1 MHLAIVLPFF
11 LSIASA
17 HSFAHRHLPLHNEL
31 HHKRATSGNSDNVNP
46 FTGRQ
51 ITPDPSW
58 TKKVD
63 GVYDAFIADGD
74 KGNAAKVRE
83 IQQQGATFFWASNI
97 KMLSKCDDA
106 ISAARTKKQTT
117 GKSQVVG
124 LVVYNVPNRDC
135 SAGESSGELSID
147 NKGLEKYKNDFIK
160 PLKNKLAAAPDI
172 KFALV
177 IEPDALANAL
187 TSTTSGCIK
196 AKPVYEDAIAFA
208 ISQLQM
214 QNVALYLD
222 AGNSGWL
229 GKQVEQCTYFR
240 RASFSLRRLITY
252 VRRSNSRQSYAKGKG
267 SEQQYEDTWFLHKR
281 C

>member
-1 MHLAIVLPFF
+1 MHLAIVVLAF

-17 HSFAHRHLPLHNEL
+17 HSVGHRHLPVHNEL
-31 HHKRATSGNSDNVNP
+31 YHKRSTDGNCDNVNP
-46 FTGRQ
+46 FSGRQ
-51 ITPDPSW
+51 ITADPFW
-58 TKKVD
+58 TKNMD
-63 GVYDAFIADGD
+63 GVYDAFITDGD
-74 KGNAAKVRE
+74 KGNAAKVQQ
-83 IQQQGATFFWASNI
+83 IQQQGATFFWASTI

-106 ISAARTKKQTT
+106 ISAARAKKQTT

-147 NKGLEKYKNDFIK
+147 NNGLDKYKNDFIK
-160 PLKNKLAAAPDI
+160 PLKNKLASAPDV
-172 KFALV
+172 KFTLV

-187 TSTTSGCIK
+187 TSTASGCIK

-214 QNVALYLD
+214 PNVSLYLD

-229 GKQVEQCTYFR
+229 GKHNEQC
-240 RASFSLRRLITY
+240 
-252 VRRSNSRQSYAKGKG
+252 K
-267 SEQQYEDTWFLHKR
+267 
-281 C
+281 